1 MKGAVSKFTS
11 IVTWF
16 VGTASSV
23 AFTLTLESSSSWEGI
38 SESVQEMIQVYFDSL
53 ISTWADSDHLT
64 VRISQL
70 ESRILDVPGVLDIA
84 GTTINETAGNLELS
98 NVAIPVLGTV
108 TNHAD

>member
-1 MKGAVSKFTS
+1 
-11 IVTWF
+11 
-16 VGTASSV
+16 
-23 AFTLTLESSSSWEGI
+23 
-38 SESVQEMIQVYFDSL
+38 MIQTYFDSL

-70 ESRILDVPGVLDIA
+70 ESRVLDVPGVLDIT